1 MDHRKNEIEHVSI
14 KLPVK
19 LKTRLQKLGKLKQ
32 RSAHW
37 LMKEAIEHY
46 LDTEEELEKL
56 KQKTLSRWQEA
67 EKGQVVANNEV
78 ISWLNTWGTEQEQE
92 RPECK

>member
-1 MDHRKNEIEHVSI
+1 MENRKNEIEHVSI

-46 LDTEEELEKL
+46 LDEEEGLEKL
-56 KQKTLSRWQEA
+56 KQVTLNRWKEA
-67 EKGQVVANNEV
+67 ERNQVVANSEV
-78 ISWLNTWGTEQEQE
+78 ISWLNTWGTEQEKE
-92 RPECK
+92 RPKCK